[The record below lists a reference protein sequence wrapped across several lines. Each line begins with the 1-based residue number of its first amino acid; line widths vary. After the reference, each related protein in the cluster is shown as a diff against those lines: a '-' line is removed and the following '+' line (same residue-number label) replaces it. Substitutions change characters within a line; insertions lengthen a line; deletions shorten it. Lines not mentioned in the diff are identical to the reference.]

1 MVYSM
6 TGFGR
11 GVAESTDWKYTIEIK
26 SVNHRFTDFTFKM
39 PSYLGAIE
47 GELRSLLKEKISRG
61 KIDISITIKNISP
74 SPDTGLLDETQSEAI
89 LLIAKRISDKFGIQ
103 NDITASKL
111 LAMPGVL
118 TNDHSDFD
126 LEKEF
131 PFIKK
136 AFNEALDKLI
146 SARESEGERLKNDL
160 LSKITEV
167 EELDRK
173 LRERAPQIVKEYS
186 ERLRNKVSLLL
197 DDANI
202 DENRIAEEVIIYSDR
217 ICIDEEM
224 TRLESHISEFRKT
237 LENGGETGRRLD
249 FITQE
254 LNRESN
260 TILSK
265 SSDVLSSD
273 IGIELKTLIEKIRE
287 QVQNLE

>member
-1 MVYSM
+1 M

-74 SPDTGLLDETQSEAI
+74 SPDTGLLDETQSEAM

-167 EELDRK
+167 EELDRE